1 MNENELRGVIRKQI
15 RKVLSEAPRLG
26 AGGAE
31 LERGLGKIGGRTSRF
46 SRRQRVQALLP
57 VLKKFNIEA
66 TPTLIIN
73 DKKFDNPHNYKKLKK
88 TIEKL
93 I

>member
-31 LERGLGKIGGRTSRF
+31 LERGLGKIRTQKCKPTSRICFF
-46 SRRQRVQALLP
+46 S
-57 VLKKFNIEA
+57 
-66 TPTLIIN
+66 
-73 DKKFDNPHNYKKLKK
+73 D
-88 TIEKL
+88 
-93 I
+93 